1 MTLTNF
7 HLFKYYTHPLTYVSL
22 STLYYHNISST
33 SPPNQ
38 QAEFGARIYRLT
50 KCQTLWK
57 PNPGDVEKS
66 ISLSPP
72 RNERPVPLCRDER
85 RTSLS

>member
-38 QAEFGARIYRLT
+38 QAEFGARIYRPRNV
-50 KCQTLWK
+50 KH
-57 PNPGDVEKS
+57 PRNPGDVEKS